1 MIRNTMLALS
11 LVALTAGSAFA
22 GNTKHAAKPRTVAAA
37 PAAGDTAAPA
47 DEKAAPAKK
56 EKKAK
61 AKKETAPKAEG
72 KTEGAKTEMKAE
84 KPAETK

>member
-1 MIRNTMLALS
+1 MTHHYQGTQCVS
-11 LVALTAGSAFA
+11 AGSAFA
-22 GNTKHAAKPRTVAAA
+22 GTTKHAAKPRTVAAA

-47 DEKAAPAKK
+47 DEKAPAKK

-61 AKKETAPKAEG
+61 KEKAPKAEG